1 MTAEFDDH
9 ALQNGIDAA
18 FEYGGLLLRALGYAA
33 LYAVASNYDCGK
45 PMLAGVLAGDL
56 VSHTILVFVRG
67 FHSLAT
73 IASELALTVLVLLLA
88 RDQLALPDELPMRA
102 IFGLAAFGACI
113 GKFPGAF
120 TTLGRH

>member
-9 ALQNGIDAA
+9 ALQNGIDTA

-33 LYAVASNYDCGK
+33 LYAVASNYDCGR

-56 VSHTILVFVRG
+56 VSHVVLVFLRW
-67 FHSLAT
+67 HDSLLT
-73 IASELALTVLVLLLA
+73 IASELALTALVVLLV
-88 RDQLALPDELPMRA
+88 RDQLAWPAELPMRA

-120 TTLGRH
+120 TTLGRP